1 MARPP
6 LTYYGGKQTLSK
18 LILTLIP
25 PHNLYCEPFF
35 GGGAVFFAKEPSN
48 VEVINDTN
56 GELINFYKVIQTK
69 FRKLERLIRITL
81 HSREYH
87 ASAKVII
94 DNPHL
99 FDEVTR
105 AWAIWASTNQSFGSM
120 IGSTWR
126 CDFKQN
132 SSAKRLHYKRKDF
145 DEQYSKRLE
154 FTQIDCKDALQ
165 LIESLKDNKDAF
177 FYCDPPY
184 FNSNQGS
191 YKGYTEEDFEKLLK
205 KLSTIKG
212 KFLLSSYPSPLLE
225 KYTAIHKWQ
234 TKKIEMQ
241 VRVQLN
247 RLEKIKMKTEVLTA
261 NYELPK
267 D

>member
-1 MARPP
+1 MAKPP

-48 VEVINDTN
+48 AEVITDIN

-69 FRKLERLIRITL
+69 LRKLERLIRITL

-87 ASAKVII
+87 ASAKVIL

-132 SSAKRLHYKRKDF
+132 SSAKRLHYKRKDLMKGI
-145 DEQYSKRLE
+145 SKGW
-154 FTQIDCKDALQ
+154 
-165 LIESLKDNKDAF
+165 N
-177 FYCDPPY
+177 
-184 FNSNQGS
+184 
-191 YKGYTEEDFEKLLK
+191 
-205 KLSTIKG
+205 
-212 KFLLSSYPSPLLE
+212 
-225 KYTAIHKWQ
+225 Q
-234 TKKIEMQ
+234 TKLIGK
-241 VRVQLN
+241 N
-247 RLEKIKMKTEVLTA
+247 R
-261 NYELPK
+261 
-267 D
+267 